1 MSTLHSSIAAYQF
14 NRGRTLATLERAEK
28 EPSPQQALAW
38 RPGPGRAHV
47 AWQLMHIAITEE
59 LFATERLVPGAKAA
73 WPDLVPRFRGG
84 STPDDEI
91 PSADAIRRILTESRE
106 HLLATLSRFG
116 DKDLGTLPEGLPEG
130 LKSRKFTLLD
140 VLHLLSWHE
149 AHHQGQAHITLN
161 LFKAAHPG

>member
-1 MSTLHSSIAAYQF
+1 MSTLHSAIAHYQF
-14 NRGRTLATLERAEK
+14 NRNRTLAALERAEK
-28 EPSPQQALAW
+28 EPDPRRALGY

-59 LFATERLVPGAKAA
+59 LFATERLVPGTQPA

-91 PSADAIRRILTESRE
+91 PSPAQIRKILGESRE
-106 HLLATLSRFG
+106 HLLATLGKFG
-116 DKDLGTLPEGLPEG
+116 DKDLGTIPEALRE
-130 LKSRKFTLLD
+130 RKLALVD
-140 VLHLLSWHE
+140 VLHLLAWHE

-161 LFKAAHPG
+161 LLKASGG